1 MSEVQMKERLDEFQ
15 KLKLSLWAQVKA
27 YEEKWNCRIIIKDF
41 DFVQIVNLRP
51 DRQ

>member
-1 MSEVQMKERLDEFQ
+1 MSEIELKTRLDEFDE
-15 KLKLSLWAQVKA
+15 LRLSLWAQVKA

-51 DRQ
+51 DGQ